1 MEVFVMSREQ
11 KLELYK
17 NRSKRIMEGIRE
29 GLKRKKRYQI
39 FFGILFVLWAAA
51 GAQWIAGKF
60 LFSPK
65 EMTEVFAETN
75 SKLSESTLEI
85 IADYGEEFLTIEDQ
99 KELIRYLAAGIGL
112 NIEEDIS
119 VIEEENRQVIFYEK
133 QANQAQTT
141 LKCVTLGQN
150 DTNKT
155 ARTHYLLVRICI
167 YKDTGL
173 YLSSYQQKVRKLLD
187 NLGAKE
193 RNCTVQFA
201 GNFAGKLTVSQLNEI
216 ADRLLAGLDAKV
228 ICENRTEELYTVYG
242 YARGQQQ
249 SITVDGKKINIQIAA
264 AYEENEDRTK
274 IYLATPMISG
284 DW

>member
-1 MEVFVMSREQ
+1 MSREQ

-119 VIEEENRQVIFYEK
+119 VIEEP
-133 QANQAQTT
+133 
-141 LKCVTLGQN
+141 
-150 DTNKT
+150 
-155 ARTHYLLVRICI
+155 
-167 YKDTGL
+167 TGYFL
-173 YLSSYQQKVRKLLD
+173 
-187 NLGAKE
+187 
-193 RNCTVQFA
+193 
-201 GNFAGKLTVSQLNEI
+201 
-216 ADRLLAGLDAKV
+216 
-228 ICENRTEELYTVYG
+228 
-242 YARGQQQ
+242 
-249 SITVDGKKINIQIAA
+249 
-264 AYEENEDRTK
+264 
-274 IYLATPMISG
+274 
-284 DW
+284 